1 MRTLFRFLTCAGLL
15 AFSLRGCCLEAAES
29 PGVKAEPFGACD
41 QGPVTIYTLTNE
53 HGLRVR
59 AMDFGA
65 TIVSVMTPDKNGRF
79 ADIALGFDDPQTYA
93 KAKLTFGSAGRV
105 INRIGGGRFTLEGGT
120 YELDKNAPPNTIHG
134 GKLGF
139 ARQLWKGE
147 IISSNP
153 PAVRFTRISPDGE
166 QGFPGTLNASATF
179 TLTSDNR
186 LTVCYGATTDKTTV
200 VNLASHTL
208 FNLSGAGNGTIL
220 HDIVTLNAGYYT
232 PVDTA
237 SIPTGEIKSVA
248 GTPLDFRKPT
258 EIGLRIKQ
266 LTNTPQGYDYNYVLD
281 PGDLAAEVYDPVS
294 GRDLKVRTNQPGLQ
308 FYTGN
313 FFDGT
318 LVGKGG
324 IPYKQ
329 YCAFSCESQHFPD
342 SPNHPN
348 FPSVALSPGEK
359 YSVTTEY
366 IFSTK

>member
-1 MRTLFRFLTCAGLL
+1 MITPFRFLSCAALL
-15 AFSLRGCCLEAAES
+15 AVTLQVCCLGDTGS
-29 PGVKAEPFGACD
+29 PGVKLEPFGTCD
-41 QGPVTIYTLTNE
+41 QGPVTIYTLANE
-53 HGLRVR
+53 HGLSVRV
-59 AMDFGA
+59 MDFGA
-65 TIVSVMTPDKNGRF
+65 TIVSVVTPDNNGRF

-105 INRIGGGRFTLEGGT
+105 INRIAGGRFTLEGKT

-134 GKLGF
+134 GRLGF

-147 IISSNP
+147 ILSDNP
-153 PAVRFTRISPDGE
+153 PAVRFARISPDGE

-179 TLTSDNR
+179 TLTGDNR
-186 LTVCYGATTDKTTV
+186 LIARYEATTDKTTV

-220 HDIVTLNAGYYT
+220 HDIVTLNAGSYT
-232 PVDTA
+232 PVDKI
-237 SIPTGEIKSVA
+237 SIPTGEIKPVT

-258 EIGLRIKQ
+258 EIGARIRQ
-266 LTNTPQGYDYNYVLD
+266 LTNIPQGYDYNYVLD
-281 PGDLAAEVYDPVS
+281 PGELAAEVYDPES

-313 FFDGT
+313 LFDGT
-318 LVGKGG
+318 LIGKGG

-329 YCAFSCESQHFPD
+329 YCAFSCETQHFPD

-348 FPSVALSPGEK
+348 FPSVTLSPGEK
-359 YSVTTEY
+359 YSETTEY